1 MPPALTIDE
10 TDAINVRDVTITSSP
25 FFIPKTSS
33 AKSIATVPFDR
44 DTEYLES
51 KYSANSFS
59 NFRHSS
65 PVQ

>member
-44 DTEYLES
+44 DIEYLES
-51 KYSANSFS
+51 IRQKRKKTRSRKTTFN
-59 NFRHSS
+59 
-65 PVQ
+65 